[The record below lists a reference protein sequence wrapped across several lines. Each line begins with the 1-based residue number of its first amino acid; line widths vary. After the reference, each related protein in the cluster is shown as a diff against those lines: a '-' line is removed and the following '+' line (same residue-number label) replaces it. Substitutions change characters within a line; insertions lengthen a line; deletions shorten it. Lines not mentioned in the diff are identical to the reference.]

1 MRAPPVVTAVTV
13 NSSLLVKS
21 ELLVIVRPFEFADIS
36 ICRSP
41 SMTKV
46 DALRDPLLKPRILR
60 D

>member
-21 ELLVIVRPFEFADIS
+21 ELVIVRLFEFADIS

-41 SMTKV
+41 SMTQLN
-46 DALRDPLLKPRILR
+46 ALRDQLLKPRILR

>member
-21 ELLVIVRPFEFADIS
+21 ELVIVRLLEFADIS

-41 SMTKV
+41 SMTKLN
-46 DALRDPLLKPRILR
+46 ALRDPLLKPRILR